1 MTGRKREKG
10 KKKGLINKIVVRRDS
25 APWSQRLM
33 RSKKECPKGGAVD
46 GRSGGAKFAALYIF

>member
-10 KKKGLINKIVVRRDS
+10 KKGLINKIVVRRDS

-46 GRSGGAKFAALYIF
+46 GRSGGAKFAAMYIF